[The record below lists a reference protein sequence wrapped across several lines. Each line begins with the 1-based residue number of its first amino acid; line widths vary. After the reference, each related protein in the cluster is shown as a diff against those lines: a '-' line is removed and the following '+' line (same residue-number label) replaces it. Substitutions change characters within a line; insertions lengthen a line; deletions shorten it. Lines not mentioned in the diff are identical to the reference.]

1 MLNSENQLHLQP
13 GKTINFP
20 GRVMVKAKC
29 GEVPINIAVNV
40 VYLLELLAL
49 VRFGKAGLEC

>member
-1 MLNSENQLHLQP
+1 
-13 GKTINFP
+13 
-20 GRVMVKAKC
+20 MVKAKC